1 MSLPHQSPNSS
12 MLWTN
17 ILARKTNETIAAS
30 GGGGGGVNG
39 ISNKVSADAV
49 AAAIPVKRL
58 ESIQETSVDQW

>member
-1 MSLPHQSPNSS
+1 MSLPQQSPNSS